1 MTTTVIRPG
10 GIPQPR
16 SWDRV
21 VAVTLAAIAIALGI
35 GVGIQN
41 AQSDS
46 SPAVDSNVTSYEPSA
61 QARRLRE
68 LARDRAAH
76 QIERAL
82 EDLRSDRIIGRR

>member
-10 GIPQPR
+10 GIPQPQ

-35 GVGIQN
+35 GLGIQN
-41 AQSDS
+41 AQSDP
-46 SPAVDSNVTSYEPSA
+46 SPANSNVTSYEPSA

-68 LARDRAAH
+68 LARDRAAY

-82 EDLRSDRIIGRR
+82 DDLRSDRIIGRR